1 MTEPDSPTPDAPA
14 GDWQRLRAALLS
26 RPSRG
31 QLVVAV
37 LCGLLGFG
45 LVTQVHAT
53 STSGGLGSA
62 RTDDLLGILADLNSR
77 GDRLRAEIAD
87 LQAREQRLSS
97 GSGHDRAALAE
108 ARARLQTLGVL
119 TGTLPAQ
126 GPGIVLTVTDPRGR
140 VGAAVL
146 LDAVEELRDA
156 GAEALQL
163 SGVRVIASTAIVDA
177 PGGGITVGGH
187 RVIAPYRLAAIGGA
201 DTLAQALAIPG
212 GVLDT
217 VDGRGGAH
225 AVVTRSPHLT
235 VTALQPLRRPRY
247 ARPAAARGDNR

>member
-1 MTEPDSPTPDAPA
+1 MTTETT
-14 GDWQRLRAALLS
+14 GTRLRGALLS

-31 QLVVAV
+31 RLIVAV

-53 STSGGLGSA
+53 SATGGLGSA
-62 RTDDLLGILADLNSR
+62 RTDDLIGILSDLNSR

-87 LQAREQRLSS
+87 LQASEQRLQS
-97 GSGHDRAALAE
+97 GTGRDQAALDE
-108 ARARLQTLGVL
+108 ARARLNTLGIL
-119 TGTLPAQ
+119 TGTVAAR
-126 GPGIVLTVTDPRGR
+126 GPGIVLTVMDPRGR

-146 LDAVEELRDA
+146 LDAVQELRDA

-163 SGVRVIASTAIVDA
+163 SGVRIIASTAITDD
-177 PGGGITVGGH
+177 PRGGLDVGGT
-187 RVIAPYRLAAIGGA
+187 RVTAPYRLAVIGGT

-217 VDGRGGAH
+217 VDGRPGAH

-235 VTALQPLRRPRY
+235 VTALQPLRQPRY
-247 ARPAAARGDNR
+247 ARPAP

>member
-1 MTEPDSPTPDAPA
+1 MTTLPP
-14 GDWQRLRAALLS
+14 GDWQRLRAALLG
-26 RPSRG
+26 RPTRS
-31 QLVVAV
+31 QLIVAV

-53 STSGGLGSA
+53 SASGGLGSA
-62 RTDDLLGILADLNSR
+62 RTDDLLGILSDLNSR

-87 LQAREQRLSS
+87 LQAREQRLSG
-97 GSGHDRAALAE
+97 GSGRDQAALQE

-119 TGTLPAQ
+119 TGTLPAS
-126 GPGIVLTVTDPRGR
+126 GPGIVLTITDPGGR
-140 VGAAVL
+140 VGAGVL

-163 SGVRVIASTAIVDA
+163 SGVRIIASTAILDA
-177 PGGGITVGGH
+177 PGGGITVGGQ
-187 RVIAPYRLAAIGGA
+187 RVSAPYRLAAIGGA

-217 VDGRGGAH
+217 VDGRANAH

-235 VTALQPLRRPRY
+235 VTALQPLQRPRY
-247 ARPAAARGDNR
+247 ARPAAPRGDSR

>member
-1 MTEPDSPTPDAPA
+1 MTET
-14 GDWQRLRAALLS
+14 WERLRAALFG

-31 QLVVAV
+31 HLIVAV

-53 STSGGLGSA
+53 SASGGLGSA
-62 RTDDLLGILADLNSR
+62 RTDDLVGILSDLNSR

-87 LQAREQRLSS
+87 LQAREQRLRS
-97 GSGHDRAALAE
+97 GSGQDKAALAE

-119 TGTLPAQ
+119 TGTLPAR
-126 GPGIVLTVTDPRGR
+126 GPGIVLTVTDPGGR
-140 VGAAVL
+140 VAAAVL

-163 SGVRVIASTAIVDA
+163 SGVRIIASTAIVDA
-177 PGGGITVGGH
+177 PGGGISVGGQ
-187 RVIAPYRLAAIGGA
+187 RVTAPYRLAAIGGV

-217 VDGRGGAH
+217 VDGRAGAH

-235 VTALQPLRRPRY
+235 VTALQPLQRPRY
-247 ARPAAARGDNR
+247 ARPAAARGDSR